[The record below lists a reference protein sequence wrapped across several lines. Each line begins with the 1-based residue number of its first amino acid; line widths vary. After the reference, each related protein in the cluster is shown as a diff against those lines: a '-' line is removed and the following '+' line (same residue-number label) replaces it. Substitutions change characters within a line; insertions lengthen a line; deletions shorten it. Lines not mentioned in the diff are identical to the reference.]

1 MSSEES
7 KHPDDMGGSLKPK
20 SLDPLNGSGIIG
32 GSSADMDKLQKS
44 VKRKVSD
51 KLDYFSQGHLLSF
64 QNIK

>member
-7 KHPDDMGGSLKPK
+7 KHPDDMGGSLEVE
-20 SLDPLNGSGIIG
+20 SLDPLNGGGLLG

-51 KLDYFSQGHLLSF
+51 KLDYFSQG
-64 QNIK
+64 